1 MNGLRFLPSTALLT
15 SILLCAN
22 PCAAAPSGTLDKVKQ
37 TGAITLGIRE
47 SSYPLSYL
55 DGQGQPIGYHMDIC
69 RAIAET
75 VRIQTGLAKL
85 HIQMAPVTSANRIPK
100 MVEGAIDLECGST
113 TNNRQRQKLVAFAPT
128 TYVATVRTAV
138 RAADG
143 ITHLAQLNGKTVV
156 TTAGSTSVQLLKARQ
171 MGRDFKI
178 TELLGSDHA
187 DSFHKLESGE
197 AAAFVM
203 DDNLLAGLIANAAN
217 PKDFAVIGE
226 AINTEPV
233 AIMLRRDDPAFKAL
247 VDDTVKAMM
256 KSGEVARLYAK
267 WFQSPIPPKGINLG
281 FPMSGVLSGLIQFPG
296 DEPAES
302 FRPAE

>member
-1 MNGLRFLPSTALLT
+1 M
-15 SILLCAN
+15 
-22 PCAAAPSGTLDKVKQ
+22 DKVKQ
-37 TGAITLGIRE
+37 SGSITLGIRE

-55 DGQGQPIGYHMDIC
+55 DGQGHPIGYHMDIC
-69 RAIAET
+69 RAIAEA
-75 VRIQTGLAKL
+75 VRVQTGLAQVQ
-85 HIQMAPVTSANRIPK
+85 IQTVPVTSGNRIPM

-138 RAADG
+138 RVADG
-143 ITHLAQLNGKTVV
+143 MTSLAQLNGKTVV
-156 TTAGSTSVQLLKARQ
+156 STAGSTSVQFLKARQ
-171 MGRDFKI
+171 SGRDFKL
-178 TELLGSDHA
+178 TELLGNDHA
-187 DSFHKLESGE
+187 ESFRKLESGE

-203 DDNLLAGLIANAAN
+203 DDNLLAGLIASAAK
-217 PKDFAVIGE
+217 PKDFAMIGE

-247 VDDTVKAMM
+247 VDATVKAMM
-256 KSGEVARLYAK
+256 KSGEVGRLYAK
-267 WFQSPIPPKGINLG
+267 WFQSPIPPKGINLN

-296 DEPAES
+296 DDPAET

>member
-1 MNGLRFLPSTALLT
+1 MNGHRFTVLTPLLGA
-15 SILLCAN
+15 ILLWAT
-22 PCAAAPSGTLDKVKQ
+22 PCAATPSGTLDKVQ
-37 TGAITLGIRE
+37 QSGIIILGIRE

-69 RAIAET
+69 RAIAEA
-75 VRIQTGLAKL
+75 VRLRTGLAQL
-85 HIQMAPVTSANRIPK
+85 NIQTVPVTSANRIPK
-100 MVEGAIDLECGST
+100 MVDGAIDLECGST
-113 TNNRQRQKLVAFAPT
+113 TNNRQRQKFVAFAPT

-143 ITHLAQLNGKTVV
+143 ITRLSQLNGKTVV
-156 TTAGSTSVQLLKARQ
+156 TTAGSTSMQLLKARQ

-178 TELLGSDHA
+178 TEMLGGDHA
-187 DSFHKLESGE
+187 ESFHKLESGE
-197 AAAFVM
+197 AAGFVM
-203 DDNLLAGLIANAAN
+203 DDNLLAGLIASAAH
-217 PKDFAVIGE
+217 PKDFTIIGE

-256 KSGEVARLYAK
+256 KSGELRRLYAK
-267 WFQSPIPPKGINLG
+267 WFQSPIPPKGINLN
-281 FPMSGVLSGLIQFPG
+281 FPMSGALDGLIQFPG